1 VLTFCALY
9 QENYA
14 KVEMALVVD
23 NFSGGM
29 LETSA
34 QRYGGHAGE
43 TIGAPAAPVVVSIQE
58 VLWQVQVIIPT
69 EVVKIVQQ
77 VKNVQQVVEISQVGP
92 FAVVTAAV
100 PPPPAAYFMSQTESV
115 SQVNQYIEPPAK
127 TFSNLDS
134 QALPK
139 EGAITELK
147 IRRSV
152 SCPARISNVYATNF
166 PCLCDNW
173 SAPGSGRT
181 VCKYG
186 SRGLCHDEIVF
197 GVVRMADCRRCHS
210 DRCAALYRCFQ
221 DGMYKRAKKQN
232 RNRQARRKR
241 QQLALTS
248 SSQESAAGGDNKH
261 DTVVQLVTEVHI
273 SAPTMKA

>member
-1 VLTFCALY
+1 
-9 QENYA
+9 
-14 KVEMALVVD
+14 MALVVG

-29 LETSA
+29 FETSA
-34 QRYGGHAGE
+34 QLYGGHTVE

-69 EVVKIVQQ
+69 ETVKIVQQ
-77 VKNVQQVVEISQVGP
+77 VKNVQQLVDSSWIPQVGP
-92 FAVVTAAV
+92 FTVVTAAV
-100 PPPPAAYFMSQTESV
+100 PPPPAAYFTSQGNSV
-115 SQVNQYIEPPAK
+115 SQVQQYIEPPVTK
-127 TFSNLDS
+127 TLSNLDS

-139 EGAITELK
+139 KGATTELK

-152 SCPARISNVYATNF
+152 SCPARISSVYATNF

-173 SAPGSGRT
+173 AVPGSGRT
-181 VCKYG
+181 VCKFG
-186 SRGLCHDEIVF
+186 SRGLCHDEVVD

-221 DGMYKRAKKQN
+221 DGMYKRAKKQKL
-232 RNRQARRKR
+232 NRQARRKR

-248 SSQESAAGGDNKH
+248 LSQESAAGGDNKH
-261 DTVVQLVTEVHI
+261 DTVVQCTYQQQL
-273 SAPTMKA
+273 